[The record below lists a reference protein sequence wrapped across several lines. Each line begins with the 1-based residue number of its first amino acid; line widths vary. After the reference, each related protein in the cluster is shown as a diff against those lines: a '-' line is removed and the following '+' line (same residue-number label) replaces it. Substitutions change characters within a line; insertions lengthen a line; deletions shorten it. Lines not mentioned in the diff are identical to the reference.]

1 MSPQQATSVHM
12 NSAPVRDLDFWA
24 WSHQVREY
32 FPHIELVTPD
42 RDAFR
47 AGQDIAALGD
57 VQLFDMHT
65 SPHTVLQH
73 KVVPTS
79 AQQTL
84 CKLSLQLS
92 GTTLL
97 AQDDR
102 ECLLRPGDL
111 ALYVAHRPYS
121 LHFEHDQRSLIIQ
134 FPQELL
140 HLVQNQISQVT
151 AVPIHDNSGLGKVA
165 VPLFEQLA
173 LNLHVL
179 EGPHALQLVRSA
191 LEMLVTVLFAA
202 ARGQDD
208 DQQDNPLLEQAVAY
222 IDDHLHDPGLGPQ
235 MIADHFYVSLRQLHG
250 KFAEENL
257 TVSSYIRHERIGR
270 IREDLANPAYRHE
283 TVQSISSRWGLTD
296 ASHVSKLFKQ
306 TYGQTPSG
314 YRRRIFNN

>member
-1 MSPQQATSVHM
+1 MS
-12 NSAPVRDLDFWA
+12 SAPVRDLDFWA
-24 WSHQVREY
+24 WSHQVHQY
-32 FPHIELVTPD
+32 FPHVGLTAPD
-42 RDAFR
+42 REAFR
-47 AGQDIAALGD
+47 AGQKIAALGD
-57 VQLFDMHT
+57 VQLFDMYT
-65 SPHTVLQH
+65 SPHTVTQH
-73 KVVPTS
+73 NVVPIP
-79 AQQTL
+79 AQQAL

-102 ECLLRPGDL
+102 ECLLQPGDL
-111 ALYVAHRPYS
+111 ALYVAHRPYR

-151 AVPIHDNSGLGKVA
+151 AVPIRDDSGLGKVA

-173 LNLHVL
+173 LNLHL
-179 EGPHALQLVRSA
+179 LQGPHALQLVRSA

-202 ARGQDD
+202 ARGQDE
-208 DQQDNPLLEQAVAY
+208 DQPENPLFAQAVAF

-250 KFAEENL
+250 KFAEEHL

-270 IREDLANPAYRHE
+270 IRDDLANPAYRHE
-283 TVQSISSRWGLTD
+283 TVQNISSRWGLTD

-314 YRRRIFNN
+314 YRQAIFHN